1 MVVIEWISVAMQI
14 NDNCHIHS
22 RPPRKPPAFGK
33 GESGPHLCQE
43 DPLQHITAFI
53 LIHSALAYLKQLIWI
68 GSLPSESLSLLTNK
82 HDDNIAS
89 QAVVCYWAARWRRL
103 CDSRITNQCVV
114 TWPAA
119 KVVWGCWGWGRRHQA
134 KADGMKQWHNTA
146 RLWQA
151 APADQGNSNL
161 LAMRGDLANT
171 KCYQIAELC
180 FKNYYNLSPDRIYMS
195 CFFVFLCFLY

>member
-43 DPLQHITAFI
+43 DPLQHITTFI

-119 KVVWGCWGWGRRHQA
+119 KGVCEDAEDGEGDIKPRQMGWNNGTIQRVCDRLHQLI
-134 KADGMKQWHNTA
+134 KATAIYWQWEEILQTPNV
-146 RLWQA
+146 
-151 APADQGNSNL
+151 
-161 LAMRGDLANT
+161 T
-171 KCYQIAELC
+171 K
-180 FKNYYNLSPDRIYMS
+180 
-195 CFFVFLCFLY
+195 